1 MTLARGI
8 GTGEYYHVYNRGA
21 HRHGVFHDRSDNARF
36 LFGLVYFQSPA
47 LFGHIGRLARTFD
60 NRGGF
65 EVSDSNFENVL
76 AGRMI
81 ELVSFCIMG
90 NHYHLL
96 IRELTEGGIADYMQ
110 RVSVAYSKYYNT
122 KYQSSG
128 HVFQGRYQ
136 SVHIKDNRQ
145 LMYLSAY
152 IHRNPH
158 ELKAWRGKEA
168 EYPWSSLHDY
178 TVENRWGGL
187 LAPEIILDQ
196 FAGTST
202 SNYADFV
209 KTSTAKILEDELT
222 GIDLK

>member
-1 MTLARGI
+1 MSQARRIGI
-8 GTGEYYHVYNRGA
+8 GEYYHVFNRGA
-21 HRHGVFHDRSDNARF
+21 HKHIVFPERVDSARF

-47 LFGHIGRLARTFD
+47 LFPKVGRLVKTFD
-60 NRGGF
+60 QSAGF
-65 EVSDSNFENVL
+65 NVSDAQFQNVL
-76 AGRMI
+76 NGRMV
-81 ELVSFCIMG
+81 ELVSFCLMN
-90 NHYHLL
+90 NHFHLIL
-96 IRELTEGGIADYMQ
+96 RELVEGGIAQYMQ
-110 RVSVAYSKYYNT
+110 RVSVAYAMYFNT
-122 KYQSSG
+122 KYGSAG
-128 HVFQGRYQ
+128 HVFGGPYK

-209 KTSTAKILEDELT
+209 KTSTAKILEDELS